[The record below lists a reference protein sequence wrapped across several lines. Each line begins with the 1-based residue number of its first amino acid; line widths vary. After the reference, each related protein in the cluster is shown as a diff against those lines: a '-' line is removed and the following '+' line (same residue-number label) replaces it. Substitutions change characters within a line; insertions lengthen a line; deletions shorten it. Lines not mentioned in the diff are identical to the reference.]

1 MTTSIPL
8 MILLIACIGLMLYFF
23 VIANVYG
30 APFVPTPM
38 KAVKR
43 MLELAKIKPRDVVVD
58 IGCGDGRLPIMAD
71 QVYHAQA
78 FGFELSPPIFL
89 YAKLRLLFKEIKTQA
104 LIAFKDSR
112 YIDLSGVEVVVLFM
126 MPNPLR
132 DFWKKKF
139 ERELSPNTR
148 VISYAFSIPGWNP
161 SHTEPPIKEENI
173 GPIYVYK
180 MSEIY

>member
-1 MTTSIPL
+1 MV
-8 MILLIACIGLMLYFF
+8 LLIAFIGLMLYFL

-38 KAVKR
+38 RAVKR
-43 MLELAKIKPRDVVVD
+43 MLELAKIKPGNVVVD
-58 IGCGDGRLPIMAD
+58 IGCGDGRLAIMAD
-71 QVYHAQA
+71 QIYHAQA

-89 YAKLRLLFKEIKTQA
+89 YAKLRILFKRIKTKA

-112 YIDLSGVEVVVLFM
+112 YIDLSEVDVVVLFM

-139 ERELSPNTR
+139 EKELPPGAR
-148 VISYAFSIPGWNP
+148 VISYAFSIPGWEP
-161 SHTEPPIKEENI
+161 SHTEPPIKEENV